1 MIIEQVLFL
10 LPDSYFYRPEMN
22 SGIFQRLRD
31 EMAEV
36 RRKQNFPAYFGDKSL
51 KQKHQKLVSEY
62 EKQLTYLANSKREL
76 LKEELLL
83 ESEGMKCACLISL
96 ISQYRLLDHL
106 RKFQ

>member
-10 LPDSYFYRPEMN
+10 LPDSYFYTPEIKE
-22 SGIFQRLRD
+22 GVFKRLRD
-31 EMAEV
+31 EMKEV
-36 RRKQNFPAYFGDKSL
+36 RRKQTFPAYFGDKSL
-51 KQKHQKLVSEY
+51 KQKHLKLVIEY

-96 ISQYRLLDHL
+96 ISQYRLLERL
-106 RKFQ
+106 RTYS